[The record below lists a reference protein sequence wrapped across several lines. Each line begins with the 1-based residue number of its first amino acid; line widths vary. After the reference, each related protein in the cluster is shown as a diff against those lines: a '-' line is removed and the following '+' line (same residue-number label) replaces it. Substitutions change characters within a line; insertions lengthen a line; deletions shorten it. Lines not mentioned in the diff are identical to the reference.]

1 MKLQQQKL
9 FYIFRLAA
17 LIFLLTGL
25 LFSSLLLN
33 IEQIQSD
40 IAFRINLLLSGVL
53 PLLTGTYLI
62 FMVFCPD
69 SWSKYLS
76 GKAVLMATSGCG
88 FIFFHATVS
97 FTEIFLATPA
107 VMSGIVGELGKLAGV
122 GLLTV
127 AFGLWIVEQRDKERM
142 LQDSR
147 NRYRGLVESQ
157 QDMIVVADSEN
168 RLRFANDAYCRAFG
182 GKRRKLEGGTF
193 EPDVHEDDVENTRE
207 NSHKL
212 KTPPYRVSFE
222 QRLLTEKGWRWIE
235 WAKSA
240 VLDENGKITEFQGI
254 GRDITEQKLA
264 RQDLHKAKE
273 RLQAVISNSPLLICE
288 CDLQGRYALVNPA
301 ISGMFSLSPDDM
313 IGRSIREFLPPE
325 TAKTFEER
333 IKQIR
338 TTQRSIEVEDTLK
351 LDGDE
356 RLFRT
361 TLFPLF
367 DVNGKVNAVGAIGN
381 DITNYRKM
389 SRDLRRSEKLAALG
403 ELVAGVAHEIK
414 NPLNTMMGFAD
425 LLLSREDGITEDV
438 KGDIKRI
445 YNSSQQINNITDG
458 LLSFSRKGK
467 TKKRPIDINKLLRD
481 TLKLKENHL
490 KSWNINVEKKLSHG
504 LPPVEASEEQL
515 GQVFLNL
522 FNNAEY
528 FMRRRG
534 KSGTLTVCT
543 SQVENNAEIK
553 ILDSGPGVPENAL
566 DKLFS
571 PFFTT
576 KPEGEGTGL
585 GLSVSYGIV
594 KEHGGRLDAK
604 NRKEGGAAFTILLPL
619 TN

>member
-212 KTPPYRVSFE
+212 KNPPYRVSFE

-301 ISGMFSLSPDDM
+301 ISG
-313 IGRSIREFLPPE
+313 
-325 TAKTFEER
+325 
-333 IKQIR
+333 
-338 TTQRSIEVEDTLK
+338 
-351 LDGDE
+351 
-356 RLFRT
+356 
-361 TLFPLF
+361 
-367 DVNGKVNAVGAIGN
+367 
-381 DITNYRKM
+381 
-389 SRDLRRSEKLAALG
+389 
-403 ELVAGVAHEIK
+403 
-414 NPLNTMMGFAD
+414 
-425 LLLSREDGITEDV
+425 
-438 KGDIKRI
+438 
-445 YNSSQQINNITDG
+445 
-458 LLSFSRKGK
+458 
-467 TKKRPIDINKLLRD
+467 
-481 TLKLKENHL
+481 
-490 KSWNINVEKKLSHG
+490 WNINVEKKLSHG